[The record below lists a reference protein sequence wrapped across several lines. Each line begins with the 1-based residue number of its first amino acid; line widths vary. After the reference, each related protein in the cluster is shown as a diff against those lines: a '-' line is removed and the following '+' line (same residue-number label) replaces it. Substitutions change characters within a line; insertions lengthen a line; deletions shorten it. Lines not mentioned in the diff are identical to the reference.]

1 MNKSYKSVWN
11 ESTGAWVAVSELAT
25 GRSKSKRAKTALSKA
40 ILTQIAVGGMSLA
53 GAGAAMADDA
63 NVQDK
68 SATVAVADG
77 VPSSAD
83 SDASANVVS
92 TPSLPHLLG
101 AQLLGAT
108 DPVVPVVTG
117 SAYLAQGKIT
127 NVGADNSAVVSGADS
142 LAVGAYA
149 SANDSSVAI
158 GTRSLAGAGPTA
170 AFATAIGYQASATAS
185 QSVALGVGAS
195 SSGYNSVALGQGSL
209 ADVSNT
215 ISVGKAG
222 NERKIVNVAAGSLD
236 ASSTDVVNGSQLS
249 STNQSVTNLQTV
261 VNTITT
267 EGVANPY
274 LAQGKITA
282 AGADNTAK
290 ATGSD
295 SLGVGAYASASD
307 SSVAIGTR
315 SVAGSPTTAFATA
328 IGYQASA
335 TGSQSVALGV
345 GASSSAFNSVALG
358 QGSVADVSNTVSVGK
373 VGGERKITNVAAGAA
388 ATDAVNVGQ
397 LTAAGLNIGT
407 SGAVTNP
414 LVTYDTTAK
423 DSITL
428 AGSNGAQIHKVIA
441 GTADTDAT
449 NVAQLKAMGATIG
462 TSGVVTNAFVAYTDT
477 TKTAVSLGNGTVG
490 AKITNLQNGAISAS
504 SREAVNG
511 SQLAAVASS
520 AASALG
526 GGSTMGADGKI
537 SAPTYTVNSKAYT
550 TLDSALN
557 AAAGSGGGTDPLA
570 VHYTDATLTSVALG
584 TAAAPVKLTGV
595 AAGTAN
601 TDAVNVAQ
609 MNAATNGLSGVVDKL
624 RYINFGPSTAAQS
637 QATGTDSMAIGG
649 NSFATANQSLAFG
662 LNARASAINSV
673 AIGVNSSTNQANTV
687 SIGGVGKERRL
698 INVADGTGDTDAV
711 TLGQVT
717 QMFEDAS
724 TKNVQQV
731 VQSTPKQ
738 MVSATRQT
746 GLLGASLLGVG
757 AASPA
762 FTLNDVIAIGP
773 TGQLASIE
781 AIGTDSIAM
790 GLNVH
795 ATGDSSVAIGS
806 NVNSTNV
813 ESVSVG
819 YMTIANGN
827 AAASF
832 GTRAQAVSDGGL
844 AMGNNAMVDGD
855 SPDGIA
861 IGSGSLS
868 ANDRSLAIGKTS
880 LSAGKQSIVLGN
892 QSSVFADGSV
902 VIGNNNLI
910 KTATAT
916 GSFVLGSGNTVTGA
930 NSYVIGSN
938 NTKVSGSNSIV
949 LGNGSDGTQSNVVS
963 VGGVGTERKVVNVAA
978 GTTNTDAVNLG
989 QMTTAIKAA
998 TSSSSP
1004 SPETVLYDSTA
1015 HDKVTFGKAGVSTTL
1030 SNVSAGVAATD
1041 AVNVGQLTAMG
1052 AKVDTNGVATN
1063 AFVAYDS
1070 TLKNSVTLGNGT
1082 IGAQIHQVVAGS
1094 TATDAVNVGQ
1104 LTAMGA
1110 KVDTNGVATNAFVA
1124 YDTTA
1129 KDSVTMAGANGAQI
1143 HKVIA
1148 GSTATDAVNVGQ
1160 LTAAGLIV
1168 NTSGVVTNAF
1178 VAYDTTAKDSVTL
1191 AGANGAQIHKVI
1203 AGSTATDAVNVGQL
1217 TAAGLI
1223 VNTSGV
1229 VTNAF
1234 VAYDTTA
1241 KDSVT
1246 LAGANGAQIHK
1257 VIAGSTAT
1265 DAVNVGQLTAMGAT
1279 IGTSGVMT
1287 NAFVAYTDTTKT
1299 AVSLGNGTVG
1309 AKITNLQNGAVTAA
1323 SRDAIN
1329 GSQLYG
1335 ASAATAAAIGG
1346 GSTVDANGA
1355 VTKPKVTVAGTDYDN
1370 LSGAITAT
1378 AALAQTGSVDGVKY
1392 DTSAHDKVTFNKGS
1406 VSTTLS
1412 NVAAGVTTTD
1422 AVNVGQL
1429 AALGATVGT
1438 SGVITNAFVA
1448 YDTTAKDSVT
1458 LAGSNGAQIHKVIAG
1473 STATDAVNVGQLT
1486 AMGATIGTSGAMT
1499 NAFVAYT
1506 DTTKTAV
1513 SLGNGTV
1520 GAKITNLQ
1528 NGAVTAASRDAIN
1541 GSQLYGAS
1549 AATAAAIGGG
1559 STVDANGAVTKPKV
1573 TVAGTDYD
1581 NLSGAITA
1589 TAALAQTGSVDGVKY
1604 DTSAHDKVTFNKG
1617 SVSTT
1622 LSNVAAGVTTTDAV
1636 NVGQL
1641 AALGATVGTS
1651 GVITNAFVAYDTT
1664 AKDSVTLAGSNGAQI
1679 HKVIAGSTATDA
1691 VNVGQLTAMG
1701 ATIGTSGA
1709 MTNAFVAY
1717 TDTTK
1722 TAVSLG
1728 NGTVGAKIT
1737 NLQNGAVT
1745 AASRDAING
1754 SQLYGASAATA
1765 AAIGGGST
1773 VDANGAVT
1781 KPKVTV
1787 AGTDYDNLSGAITAT
1802 AALAQTGSVDGV
1814 KYDTSAHDKVTFNK
1828 GSVSTTLSNVAAGV
1842 TTTDAVNVGQ
1852 LAALGATVGTS
1863 GVITNAFVA
1872 YDTTA
1877 KDSVTM
1883 AGANGAQ
1890 IHKVIAGSTAT
1901 DAVNVGQLTA
1911 AGLIVNTSG
1920 VVTNAFVAY
1929 DTTAKDSVTLA
1940 GANGAQIHKVI
1951 AGSTATD
1958 AVNVGQLTAAG
1969 LIVNTS
1975 GVVTNAFVAY
1985 DTTAKDSVTLAGSN
1999 GAQIHK
2005 VIAGSTATDAV
2016 NVGQLTAAGLIVNT
2030 SGVVTNAFVAYDT
2043 TAKDSVTLAGA
2054 NGAQIHKVIA
2064 GSTAT
2069 DAVNV
2074 GQLTAMGATIG
2085 TSGAMTNAFV
2095 AYTDTTKTAV
2105 SLGNGTVGA
2114 KITNLQNGAVTAASR
2129 DAING
2134 SQLYGASAATA
2145 AAIGGGSTVDANGAV
2160 TKPKVTVAG
2169 TDYDNLS
2176 GAITATAALAQTG
2189 SVDGVKY
2196 DTSAH
2201 DKVTFNK
2208 GSVST
2213 TLSNVAAGVTTTD
2226 AVNVG
2231 QLAALGATVGTSGVI
2246 TNSFVAYDSAARNKV
2261 TLGDGTTAVTVSN
2274 VAAGVAGTDAVNMNQ
2289 LNGFID
2295 SSKTLSDS
2303 LKYVKFGPSTAA
2315 QAQATQSNSIAIGG
2329 NAFATGAGAM
2339 AFGLNARASGINSVA
2354 IGVGSTTNIDNTV
2367 SFGTAAAGR
2376 RLINVAD
2383 GVGDNDAV
2391 NLGQVESL
2399 IADNVSKQ
2407 MVSTQKVM
2415 ATRNLLTA
2423 TPTPVLSDFIAVGT
2437 SDKIGTNSN
2446 TAIGTDSISIGLG
2459 NSSTGDQSV
2468 AIGSNVNSV
2477 GYRSVG
2483 MGYGSI
2489 VNGASSTAIGVNA
2502 QVTADGSLAVGKNVT
2517 AETANSTVIGADSY
2531 ILDDGKG
2538 GGLNSVAIGSGNT
2551 VTGTSSI
2558 VVGNNSNLAG
2568 NNTVAIGN
2576 NIFGAKATKGA
2587 LGSNSIVLGNGSDGS
2602 QDNVLSIGA
2611 AGKER
2616 KIVNV
2621 AAGTTT
2627 TDAVNVGQL
2636 NSAIAAIPSGGGT
2649 SYVSQDSAS
2658 KDLLVGSAVEGSHV
2672 NFAGLN
2678 GVTRELTNI
2687 SVGTKDTS
2695 AVALSQLKPVVA
2707 ALGGNAKVDET
2718 SGLVTGPTYNVR
2730 GGTQSTVGDA
2740 LSSLDA
2746 GLTDVNAKIATITPG
2761 GSNLVTQ
2768 DSVSN
2773 DILVASTVAGTH
2785 VNFAGLNGVTR
2796 ELTGVS
2802 AGTTATSAVALS
2814 QLTPVAT
2821 ALGATIDSKTGAVTA
2836 PTFTVQNKVQKN
2848 ASDAIT
2854 SLDTGITDLKAQIG
2868 AAGQG
2873 LVVQDA
2879 ATEDI
2884 TVAAKTGGNL
2894 IDVSGTAGARKIT
2907 GVAAGSLDVSSLDAI
2922 NGSQLNST
2930 STQLAT
2936 AIGGGMTVDSKTGAI
2951 TMPSF
2956 SVGGN
2961 TVYNVGDAITGL
2973 DGRINTTNDTVTNLQ
2988 TTVNNIT
2995 AGGGVATPNAVA
3007 YDTAAHDKLTLGST
3021 AADGTVTTTK
3031 ITGLADADLSD
3042 TSTDAVTGKQLN
3054 ATNAEVATLT
3064 NTVNNFS
3071 STGSTSV
3078 GINGADGAAGTAG
3091 AAGANG
3097 ADAIAMGDKAS
3108 ASGDHAIVI
3117 GGGASATGSGTI
3129 AIGGNAG
3136 ASGTDSIAI
3145 GNGAT
3150 APANSAVALGANS
3163 VADRDNSVSVG
3174 SADQQRQ
3181 ITNVAAGTQGTD
3193 AVNLN
3198 QMNSAVGGIARK
3210 AYSGIAAATAL
3221 TMIPDVDANKTLSL
3235 GIGGGTFQGYAATAI
3250 GGTARITQNIKVRVG
3265 AGWSAAGTT
3274 VGAGASY
3281 QW

>member
-236 ASSTDVVNGSQLS
+236 ASSTDVVNGSQLA

-261 VNTITT
+261 VNTISTQ
-267 EGVANPY
+267 GVANPY

-504 SREAVNG
+504 SRDAVNG

-537 SAPTYTVNSKAYT
+537 SAPTYTINSKAYT

-746 GLLGASLLGVG
+746 GLLGASSVGVG
-757 AASPA
+757 LVSPT
-762 FTLNDVIAIGP
+762 FTLNDVIRIGP
-773 TGQLASIE
+773 TEQLAAIE

-832 GTRAQAVSDGGL
+832 GTRAQAVADGGL

-855 SPDGIA
+855 GTDGIA
-861 IGSGSLS
+861 IGTGSLAS
-868 ANDRSLAIGKTS
+868 NDRSVSIGKTS
-880 LSAGKQSIVLGN
+880 FSGGKQSIVLGN

-938 NTKVSGSNSIV
+938 NTKVSGTNSII

-989 QMTTAIKAA
+989 QMTTAI
-998 TSSSSP
+998 
-1004 SPETVLYDSTA
+1004 
-1015 HDKVTFGKAGVSTTL
+1015 
-1030 SNVSAGVAATD
+1030 
-1041 AVNVGQLTAMG
+1041 
-1052 AKVDTNGVATN
+1052 
-1063 AFVAYDS
+1063 
-1070 TLKNSVTLGNGT
+1070 
-1082 IGAQIHQVVAGS
+1082 
-1094 TATDAVNVGQ
+1094 
-1104 LTAMGA
+1104 
-1110 KVDTNGVATNAFVA
+1110 
-1124 YDTTA
+1124 
-1129 KDSVTMAGANGAQI
+1129 
-1143 HKVIA
+1143 
-1148 GSTATDAVNVGQ
+1148 
-1160 LTAAGLIV
+1160 
-1168 NTSGVVTNAF
+1168 
-1178 VAYDTTAKDSVTL
+1178 
-1191 AGANGAQIHKVI
+1191 
-1203 AGSTATDAVNVGQL
+1203 
-1217 TAAGLI
+1217 
-1223 VNTSGV
+1223 
-1229 VTNAF
+1229 
-1234 VAYDTTA
+1234 
-1241 KDSVT
+1241 
-1246 LAGANGAQIHK
+1246 
-1257 VIAGSTAT
+1257 
-1265 DAVNVGQLTAMGAT
+1265 
-1279 IGTSGVMT
+1279 
-1287 NAFVAYTDTTKT
+1287 
-1299 AVSLGNGTVG
+1299 
-1309 AKITNLQNGAVTAA
+1309 
-1323 SRDAIN
+1323 
-1329 GSQLYG
+1329 
-1335 ASAATAAAIGG
+1335 
-1346 GSTVDANGA
+1346 
-1355 VTKPKVTVAGTDYDN
+1355 
-1370 LSGAITAT
+1370 
-1378 AALAQTGSVDGVKY
+1378 
-1392 DTSAHDKVTFNKGS
+1392 
-1406 VSTTLS
+1406 
-1412 NVAAGVTTTD
+1412 
-1422 AVNVGQL
+1422 
-1429 AALGATVGT
+1429 
-1438 SGVITNAFVA
+1438 
-1448 YDTTAKDSVT
+1448 
-1458 LAGSNGAQIHKVIAG
+1458 
-1473 STATDAVNVGQLT
+1473 
-1486 AMGATIGTSGAMT
+1486 
-1499 NAFVAYT
+1499 
-1506 DTTKTAV
+1506 
-1513 SLGNGTV
+1513 
-1520 GAKITNLQ
+1520 
-1528 NGAVTAASRDAIN
+1528 
-1541 GSQLYGAS
+1541 
-1549 AATAAAIGGG
+1549 
-1559 STVDANGAVTKPKV
+1559 
-1573 TVAGTDYD
+1573 
-1581 NLSGAITA
+1581 
-1589 TAALAQTGSVDGVKY
+1589 
-1604 DTSAHDKVTFNKG
+1604 
-1617 SVSTT
+1617 
-1622 LSNVAAGVTTTDAV
+1622 
-1636 NVGQL
+1636 
-1641 AALGATVGTS
+1641 
-1651 GVITNAFVAYDTT
+1651 
-1664 AKDSVTLAGSNGAQI
+1664 
-1679 HKVIAGSTATDA
+1679 
-1691 VNVGQLTAMG
+1691 
-1701 ATIGTSGA
+1701 
-1709 MTNAFVAY
+1709 
-1717 TDTTK
+1717 
-1722 TAVSLG
+1722 
-1728 NGTVGAKIT
+1728 
-1737 NLQNGAVT
+1737 
-1745 AASRDAING
+1745 
-1754 SQLYGASAATA
+1754 
-1765 AAIGGGST
+1765 
-1773 VDANGAVT
+1773 
-1781 KPKVTV
+1781 
-1787 AGTDYDNLSGAITAT
+1787 
-1802 AALAQTGSVDGV
+1802 
-1814 KYDTSAHDKVTFNK
+1814 
-1828 GSVSTTLSNVAAGV
+1828 
-1842 TTTDAVNVGQ
+1842 
-1852 LAALGATVGTS
+1852 
-1863 GVITNAFVA
+1863 
-1872 YDTTA
+1872 
-1877 KDSVTM
+1877 
-1883 AGANGAQ
+1883 
-1890 IHKVIAGSTAT
+1890 
-1901 DAVNVGQLTA
+1901 
-1911 AGLIVNTSG
+1911 
-1920 VVTNAFVAY
+1920 
-1929 DTTAKDSVTLA
+1929 
-1940 GANGAQIHKVI
+1940 
-1951 AGSTATD
+1951 
-1958 AVNVGQLTAAG
+1958 
-1969 LIVNTS
+1969 
-1975 GVVTNAFVAY
+1975 
-1985 DTTAKDSVTLAGSN
+1985 
-1999 GAQIHK
+1999 
-2005 VIAGSTATDAV
+2005 
-2016 NVGQLTAAGLIVNT
+2016 
-2030 SGVVTNAFVAYDT
+2030 
-2043 TAKDSVTLAGA
+2043 
-2054 NGAQIHKVIA
+2054 
-2064 GSTAT
+2064 
-2069 DAVNV
+2069 
-2074 GQLTAMGATIG
+2074 
-2085 TSGAMTNAFV
+2085 
-2095 AYTDTTKTAV
+2095 
-2105 SLGNGTVGA
+2105 
-2114 KITNLQNGAVTAASR
+2114 
-2129 DAING
+2129 
-2134 SQLYGASAATA
+2134 
-2145 AAIGGGSTVDANGAV
+2145 
-2160 TKPKVTVAG
+2160 
-2169 TDYDNLS
+2169 
-2176 GAITATAALAQTG
+2176 
-2189 SVDGVKY
+2189 
-2196 DTSAH
+2196 
-2201 DKVTFNK
+2201 
-2208 GSVST
+2208 
-2213 TLSNVAAGVTTTD
+2213 
-2226 AVNVG
+2226 
-2231 QLAALGATVGTSGVI
+2231 
-2246 TNSFVAYDSAARNKV
+2246 
-2261 TLGDGTTAVTVSN
+2261 
-2274 VAAGVAGTDAVNMNQ
+2274 
-2289 LNGFID
+2289 
-2295 SSKTLSDS
+2295 
-2303 LKYVKFGPSTAA
+2303 
-2315 QAQATQSNSIAIGG
+2315 
-2329 NAFATGAGAM
+2329 
-2339 AFGLNARASGINSVA
+2339 NSVA
-2354 IGVGSTTNIDNTV
+2354 IGVGSSTNMDNTV
-2367 SFGTAAAGR
+2367 SFGTTATAR

-2391 NLGQVESL
+2391 NLGQVEDL
-2399 IADNVSKQ
+2399 IADSVSKQ

-2538 GGLNSVAIGSGNT
+2538 GGLNSVSIGSGNT

-2558 VVGNNSNLAG
+2558 VV
-2568 NNTVAIGN
+2568 
-2576 NIFGAKATKGA
+2576 
-2587 LGSNSIVLGNGSDGS
+2587 
-2602 QDNVLSIGA
+2602 
-2611 AGKER
+2611 
-2616 KIVNV
+2616 
-2621 AAGTTT
+2621 
-2627 TDAVNVGQL
+2627 
-2636 NSAIAAIPSGGGT
+2636 
-2649 SYVSQDSAS
+2649 
-2658 KDLLVGSAVEGSHV
+2658 
-2672 NFAGLN
+2672 
-2678 GVTRELTNI
+2678 
-2687 SVGTKDTS
+2687 
-2695 AVALSQLKPVVA
+2695 
-2707 ALGGNAKVDET
+2707 
-2718 SGLVTGPTYNVR
+2718 
-2730 GGTQSTVGDA
+2730 
-2740 LSSLDA
+2740 
-2746 GLTDVNAKIATITPG
+2746 
-2761 GSNLVTQ
+2761 
-2768 DSVSN
+2768 
-2773 DILVASTVAGTH
+2773 
-2785 VNFAGLNGVTR
+2785 
-2796 ELTGVS
+2796 
-2802 AGTTATSAVALS
+2802 
-2814 QLTPVAT
+2814 
-2821 ALGATIDSKTGAVTA
+2821 
-2836 PTFTVQNKVQKN
+2836 
-2848 ASDAIT
+2848 
-2854 SLDTGITDLKAQIG
+2854 
-2868 AAGQG
+2868 
-2873 LVVQDA
+2873 
-2879 ATEDI
+2879 
-2884 TVAAKTGGNL
+2884 
-2894 IDVSGTAGARKIT
+2894 
-2907 GVAAGSLDVSSLDAI
+2907 
-2922 NGSQLNST
+2922 
-2930 STQLAT
+2930 
-2936 AIGGGMTVDSKTGAI
+2936 
-2951 TMPSF
+2951 
-2956 SVGGN
+2956 
-2961 TVYNVGDAITGL
+2961 
-2973 DGRINTTNDTVTNLQ
+2973 
-2988 TTVNNIT
+2988 
-2995 AGGGVATPNAVA
+2995 
-3007 YDTAAHDKLTLGST
+3007 
-3021 AADGTVTTTK
+3021 
-3031 ITGLADADLSD
+3031 
-3042 TSTDAVTGKQLN
+3042 
-3054 ATNAEVATLT
+3054 
-3064 NTVNNFS
+3064 
-3071 STGSTSV
+3071 
-3078 GINGADGAAGTAG
+3078 
-3091 AAGANG
+3091 
-3097 ADAIAMGDKAS
+3097 
-3108 ASGDHAIVI
+3108 
-3117 GGGASATGSGTI
+3117 GSGTI